1 MPNYA
6 ITSVYQPFSFQE
18 RITPLVMMKEEQ
30 DKIGE
35 AIANY
40 SNDSN
45 TYYNYLDPNARAV
58 VDRYNETLNSVAN
71 SLASD
76 GLKSVSRNTLFDL
89 KRMYNNQIAPINKA
103 AESYASLQEQVR
115 KMSMQD
121 PTLMVANMP
130 TVSDLMANPN
140 AMPSTLSGATLY
152 KQGTLA
158 ASQLSDVTYEQLERY
173 LAGDKT
179 AIPNIDSITAQI
191 GDMYG
196 VGKLS
201 EDGQR
206 QALGYIAQGMKD
218 GLSARTAEMSA
229 LNNKLAMQHQYDL
242 EKIWAQNAA
251 SRSLANYKTNESIRL
266 AERKAELSAQSKG
279 SGSRGTTYGPQAKHS
294 IYFKGDNSYTYDK
307 EIQEAKADSKMTARS
322 FMNLSPENK
331 KKALEY
337 MGIDT
342 SGGIDKA
349 ILDNWDTINLDYTY
363 LEYNG
368 NGRKRDQNEFMIIPT
383 NRARDVSTGV
393 SNDWISTEDLL
404 MDDTEE

>member
-1 MPNYA
+1 MPIHGVTA
-6 ITSVYQPFSFQE
+6 VYKPFSFQE
-18 RITPLVMMKEEQ
+18 RLAPLQMMKEEY
-30 DKIGE
+30 DKVGE

-40 SNDSN
+40 SDDSN
-45 TYYNYLDPNARAV
+45 AYYNYLDPKSRAI
-58 VDRYNETLNSVAN
+58 VDKYNETLGSVAD
-71 SLASD
+71 SLSRD
-76 GLKSVSRNTLFDL
+76 GLKSVSRNTLYDL

-218 GLSARTAEMSA
+218 GLSARSAEMSA

-242 EKIWAQNAA
+242 KKIWAQNAA

-279 SGSRGTTYGPQAKHS
+279 SGSKTTYGPQAKHS
-294 IYFKGDNSYTYDK
+294 IYFRGDNSYTYDK

-337 MGIDT
+337 MGIDV
-342 SGGIDKA
+342 SGGIDQA

-368 NGRKRDQNEFMIIPT
+368 RNNKRDPNEFMIIPT

-404 MDDTEE
+404 IDDTEE

>member
-1 MPNYA
+1 MPIHGVTA
-6 ITSVYQPFSFQE
+6 VYKPFSFQE
-18 RITPLVMMKEEQ
+18 RLAPLQMMKEEY
-30 DKIGE
+30 DKVGE

-40 SNDSN
+40 SDDSN
-45 TYYNYLDPNARAV
+45 AYYNYLDPKSRAI
-58 VDRYNETLNSVAN
+58 VDKYNETLGSVAD
-71 SLASD
+71 SLSRD
-76 GLKSVSRNTLFDL
+76 GLKSVSRNTLYDL

-218 GLSARTAEMSA
+218 GLSARSAEMSA

-279 SGSRGTTYGPQAKHS
+279 SGSKTTYGPQAKHS
-294 IYFKGDNSYTYDK
+294 IYFRGDNSYTYDK

-337 MGIDT
+337 MGIDV
-342 SGGIDKA
+342 SGGIDQA

-368 NGRKRDQNEFMIIPT
+368 RNNKRDPNEFMIIPT

-404 MDDTEE
+404 IDDTEE